1 MARVGDMKKL
11 FLAFVLLVSPA
22 SSYCSGL
29 ESALDVSAS
38 GMRAQSERIKV
49 VTENIANSDT
59 TGVDPNEEPYRRK
72 TIFFEEQKDSS
83 TGSNLVKVKKY
94 GKDNSDFKL
103 VYQPNH
109 PAANEEGY
117 VKYPNVDKNL
127 ESIDLR
133 DAQRSYEANVSAI
146 ENTKQMMERTLDLMR

>member
-1 MARVGDMKKL
+1 MKKL
-11 FLAFVLLVSPA
+11 FYIFALLLLAPQN
-22 SSYCSGL
+22 SYSRGL
-29 ESALDVSAS
+29 EGALDVSAS

-59 TGVDPNEEPYRRK
+59 TGTDPNDEPYRRK
-72 TIFFEEQKDSS
+72 TIFFEEQKEAKSGSS
-83 TGSNLVKVKKY
+83 LVAVKKK
-94 GKDNSDFKL
+94 GTDNSDFKL
-103 VYQPNH
+103 IYQPSH